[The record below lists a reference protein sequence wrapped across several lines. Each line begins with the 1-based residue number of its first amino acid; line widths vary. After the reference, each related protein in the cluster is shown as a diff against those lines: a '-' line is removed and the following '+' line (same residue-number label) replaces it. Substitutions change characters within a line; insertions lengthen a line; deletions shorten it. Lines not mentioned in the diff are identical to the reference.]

1 MFASEQ
7 LRESFRQMI
16 HFHSESC
23 ESAAVV
29 WEHLM
34 WLTAGRIG
42 SYFFYASCCDDIV
55 SLDAGYHDSLS
66 DITCWCDLA
75 DSYLLDAELADCH
88 AERRGYPTDVV
99 YLAEEGL
106 RLPSGTVCV
115 WSDGGGNYSQMCVS
129 HASCDGEVELFISVL
144 PDGEDCYNCKRE
156 IDEAFVYIAAEH
168 MTNQELAEFRDRF

>member
-23 ESAAVV
+23 ESPAVV

-99 YLAEEGL
+99 YPLEEGL
-106 RLPSGTVCV
+106 VLPSGTVCV
-115 WSDGGGNYSQMCVS
+115 WSDGGGNYSQQCVG
-129 HASCDGEVELFISVL
+129 HASRDAKVELFISVL
-144 PDGEDCYNCKRE
+144 PDGEACYDCEWGESHYG
-156 IDEAFVYIAAEH
+156 F
-168 MTNQELAEFRDRF
+168 